1 MIIGILKFKLSN
13 MLVPFLLI
21 SLLILL
27 GVLTYVV
34 MACSYFLISKL
45 ETIMAT
51 QAQFDAV
58 LERIETA
65 VDKIVANQG
74 NLPAD
79 AEDQILTRLEG
90 TATKLEEFAD
100 QNEEPTDPEDPE
112 DEAEQAAA
120 LRRNRSIQNR

>member
-1 MIIGILKFKLSN
+1 MIPI
-13 MLVPFLLI
+13 LLI
-21 SLLILL
+21 LLLILL
-27 GVLTYVV
+27 GVLIYVV
-34 MACSYFLISKL
+34 LGCSYFLISKL
-45 ETIMAT
+45 EKIMAT

-74 NLPAD
+74 NLPGD

-100 QNEEPTDPEDPE
+100 QNEEPTDPEDE
-112 DEAEQAAA
+112 TEQAAA